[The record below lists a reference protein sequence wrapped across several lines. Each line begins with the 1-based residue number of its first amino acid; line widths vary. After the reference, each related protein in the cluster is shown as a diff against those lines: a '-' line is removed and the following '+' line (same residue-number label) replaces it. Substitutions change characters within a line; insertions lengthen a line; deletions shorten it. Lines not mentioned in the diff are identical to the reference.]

1 MEKLEAMYKQTE
13 QIANEAEAKYEEVKY
28 QIITRLGVVVYV
40 IPASGSNLEYVG
52 EKETLITFLKILY
65 LSLMQN
71 GE

>member
-28 QIITRLGVVVYV
+28 QIITRLGVVINV

-52 EKETLITFLKILY
+52 EKETLITLLKILY